1 MSQFVSGLPQSQS
14 PARFRLYISL
24 LIIVQVYACGSVIS
38 PSTSRPQMIRL
49 SRVWQSPSWFSVGAI
64 NQRGPLHILLATTDD
79 YKRLNIASIPWV
91 HPSILPS
98 LKLATTINLQGQSQ
112 TPASVLILDGLNES
126 VTLKFTVLSDIVLER
141 IPAKIDA
148 IIPINK
154 VLRGDEATD
163 LIVSVDGYLMR
174 ASNPHSIPKPNSS
187 LLYRFQELFDPQAI
201 YPNLLI
207 AERIDYKDHIKIR
220 WKVPQIELPKDLWIV
235 SSLNPKV
242 PEQGP
247 IVGIRI
253 KKKRRPI
260 LINPMSTVRDDLI
273 DQTYPLDHVLVKQ
286 TCPPHHPCPI
296 RLKDIMRTNRPCHH
310 DLCVITLA
318 THPVAL
324 KPKGNATLSH

>member
-1 MSQFVSGLPQSQS
+1 MSLVVSGLSQSQP
-14 PARFRLYISL
+14 PARFRLYLFL
-24 LIIVQVYACGSVIS
+24 LIIVQAYACGGLMP
-38 PSTSRPQMIRL
+38 PSSSKPQMIRL

-79 YKRLNIASIPWV
+79 FKRLNIEAIPWI
-91 HPSILPS
+91 HPSVLPS

-112 TPASVLILDGLNES
+112 TPASPLILDGLSKSMTIN
-126 VTLKFTVLSDIVLER
+126 FTVLREAILER
-141 IPAKIDA
+141 IPFMIDA
-148 IIPINK
+148 IIPIEQ
-154 VLRGDEATD
+154 VLKGDEATD
-163 LIVSVDGYLMR
+163 LIVSTDGYLMR
-174 ASNPHSIPKPNSS
+174 ASTLHSIPKSNSS
-187 LLYRFQELFDPQAI
+187 LLYRFQELFDPQAT
-201 YPNLLI
+201 YPDLLV

-220 WKVPQIELPKDLWIV
+220 WKVPQIELPKNIWIV

-260 LINPMSTVRDDLI
+260 LINPMSPIRDDLI

-310 DLCVITLA
+310 DLCMITLA
-318 THPVAL
+318 THPFAL
-324 KPKGNATLSH
+324 KPKDEAKPSH